1 MQPPPANRKRSG
13 ARPEVALVTCCRS
26 GKPLTISAMT
36 QKRIDNEA
44 RTILGIVSR
53 LGCALLLL
61 APIGLGAP
69 RAEEPYPV
77 RPIRLVVGFG
87 AGGPTDIPARFIA
100 EKLGEALGQRVIV
113 ENKPAAAGM
122 IATRDAL
129 SQPRDGYTLLL
140 CTHFEPINAAL
151 YRNAQFKLSDI
162 APVSLI
168 AKYYYGLALANSI
181 PAAELDD
188 FVRYAK
194 AHPGEVSYATIGAG
208 SAQEILARQL
218 EKLTGITMNR
228 VPFRGGP
235 QVVQELV
242 AGRVHFYVAPTLAII
257 PQYES
262 GQLKVLAVTAP
273 ARLQNAPQIPT
284 LKEVGIDYV
293 RFGWLG
299 VCAAEGTPQPII
311 DRLNREI
318 ASVVAAA
325 DYKSMIENA
334 GSIAASSTPGQLRDV
349 IAQTLDEVAATMQ

>member
-1 MQPPPANRKRSG
+1 
-13 ARPEVALVTCCRS
+13 
-26 GKPLTISAMT
+26 MT
-36 QKRIDNEA
+36 QRRIHKQA
-44 RTILGIVSR
+44 PTMLAIASR

-61 APIGLGAP
+61 AFTGLGAP
-69 RAEEPYPV
+69 RAEEFYPI

-140 CTHFEPINAAL
+140 CTHFEPINTAL

-162 APVSLI
+162 APISLI
-168 AKYYYGLALANSI
+168 AKYYYGLALANSV
-181 PAAELDD
+181 PAAEWDD
-188 FVRYAK
+188 FLRYAK
-194 AHPGEVSYATIGAG
+194 AHPSEVSYATIGAG

-228 VPFRGGP
+228 VPFRGGA

-242 AGRVHFYVAPTLAII
+242 AGRVQFYVSPTLAIV
-257 PQYES
+257 PQYQA
-262 GQLKVLAVTAP
+262 GQLKILAVSAP
-273 ARLQNAPQIPT
+273 ERLHNLAEIPT
-284 LKEVGIDYV
+284 LTERGIDFV

-299 VCAAEGTPQPII
+299 ICAGAGTPRSII
-311 DRLNREI
+311 DLLQRHI
-318 ASVVAAA
+318 ATIVGSG
-325 DYKSMIENA
+325 DYRSMIEKA
-334 GSIAASSTPGQLRDV
+334 GSIAVSSTPDELAQV
-349 IAQTLDEVAATMQ
+349 MAQTLEDVASSIREFGLQQEQ